1 MLMFVNDRY
10 SFFSLKRKFMI
21 LVKKKLCKTKK
32 KETSPNEKPEIIKT
46 HLRNMIIIL
55 EMIQL

>member
-1 MLMFVNDRY
+1 
-10 SFFSLKRKFMI
+10 MI